1 MTAQH
6 VIAHGR
12 EFRSRF
18 DYVVSPLGQI
28 STGTLVEVA
37 NGNWLLGHSP
47 PDGDPPIEGLHTA
60 LFRLAEPVGWLGRTD
75 GQTYAGG
82 SI

>member
-47 PDGDPPIEGLHTA
+47 PIEGLDTA